1 MDSFSQGLCRAC
13 ACYPHSS
20 PLAPHESNAI
30 VADTLSSID
39 PKSNIARKVVEE
51 EIEDEESEEEAATG
65 EEKETFRNQMIAAVI
80 IKIHFELSVFY
91 ASYHLKCRNVSP
103 VYMIY
108 FDHMYQSKYFL

>member
-1 MDSFSQGLCRAC
+1 MVPLRIPTIRKLRNFPEL
-13 ACYPHSS
+13 PS
-20 PLAPHESNAI
+20 PPE
-30 VADTLSSID
+30 
-39 PKSNIARKVVEE
+39 RKVVEE

-108 FDHMYQSKYFL
+108 FDHMYQSMYFL